1 MQMSTGAAKMRFRCL
16 RCPAEVESRPTSGRT
31 VQEGIKHMRLRIDT
45 TAAQFFCTREA
56 EQRTVHETGAPRI
69 DKETGLVLWQVQLMS
84 LDQDGGE
91 ILAVTVADEPKVKVG
106 EPVAVDGLV
115 AIPWSQGDRSG
126 VAFRAT
132 SIRPADA
139 QSGVLGPR
147 PIAAGGSSQSAP
159 GAKQTGN
166 NA

>member
-1 MQMSTGAAKMRFRCL
+1 M
-16 RCPAEVESRPTSGRT
+16 
-31 VQEGIKHMRLRIDT
+31 
-45 TAAQFFCTREA
+45 
-56 EQRTVHETGAPRI
+56 HETGAPRI
-69 DKETGLVLWQVQLMS
+69 DKETGLVLWQVQLMA

-91 ILAVTVADEPKVKVG
+91 ILAVTVAGEPKVKVG

-132 SIRPADA
+132 SIRPAGD

-147 PIAAGGSSQSAP
+147 PTAAGGSSQSAP

>member
-1 MQMSTGAAKMRFRCL
+1 MRFRCL
-16 RCPAEVESRPTSGRT
+16 RCPAEVDSRPKCGRT
-31 VQEGIKHMRLRIDT
+31 VQEGIKVMRLRIDT
-45 TAAQFFCTREA
+45 TGAQFFCTREA

-69 DKETGLVLWQVQLMS
+69 DKETGLVLWQVQLMA

-91 ILAVTVADEPKVKVG
+91 ILAVTVAGEPKVKVG

-126 VAFRAT
+126 VAFRAA
-132 SIRPADA
+132 SLRSADA
-139 QSGVLGPR
+139 QSGALGPR
-147 PIAAGGSSQSAP
+147 PTAAGVSSQSTT
-159 GAKQTGN
+159 GAKQAGN

>member
-1 MQMSTGAAKMRFRCL
+1 M
-16 RCPAEVESRPTSGRT
+16 
-31 VQEGIKHMRLRIDT
+31 
-45 TAAQFFCTREA
+45 QFFCTRAA

-69 DKETGLVLWQVQLMS
+69 DKETGLVLWQVQLMA

-91 ILAVTVADEPKVKVG
+91 ILAVTVAGEPKVKVG

-132 SIRPADA
+132 SIRPAGA
-139 QSGVLGPR
+139 QSDVLGPR
-147 PIAAGGSSQSAP
+147 PTAAGGSSQSAP

>member
-1 MQMSTGAAKMRFRCL
+1 
-16 RCPAEVESRPTSGRT
+16 
-31 VQEGIKHMRLRIDT
+31 MRLRIDT
-45 TAAQFFCTREA
+45 TAAQFFCTRAA

-69 DKETGLVLWQVQLMS
+69 DKETGLVLWQVQLMA

-91 ILAVTVADEPKVKVG
+91 ILAVTVAGEPKVKVG

-132 SIRPADA
+132 SIRPAAA

-147 PIAAGGSSQSAP
+147 PTAAGGSSQSAP
-159 GAKQTGN
+159 AAKQTGN

>member
-1 MQMSTGAAKMRFRCL
+1 
-16 RCPAEVESRPTSGRT
+16 
-31 VQEGIKHMRLRIDT
+31 MRLRIDT
-45 TAAQFFCTREA
+45 TAVQFFCTRAA

-69 DKETGLVLWQVQLMS
+69 DKETGLVLWQVQLMA

-91 ILAVTVADEPKVKVG
+91 VLAVTVAGEPEVKVG

-115 AIPWSQGDRSG
+115 AMPWSQGDRSG
-126 VAFRAT
+126 VAFRAA
-132 SIRPADA
+132 SIRPTGA
-139 QSGVLGPR
+139 QSSGLGQR
-147 PIAAGGSSQSAP
+147 PTAAGRSSQPAP